1 MRAQGPAGSPSVAA
15 GRRVAALVPRAGL
28 ALTCSSVPDVLLATD
43 ADWIHDEVDAVL
55 GDEDSQVVRVRT
67 GREVQGAVEALQPG
81 LVILDLQIGNMGGV
95 ATALALQ
102 QSFEATIRVR
112 PPILLLLDRPSD
124 VFLARRSL
132 AEGWLVKPLD
142 SFRLRRA
149 SRALLAGDT
158 YHEPSGLATA

>member
-1 MRAQGPAGSPSVAA
+1 M
-15 GRRVAALVPRAGL
+15 
-28 ALTCSSVPDVLLATD
+28 PDVLLATD

-67 GREVQGAVEALQPG
+67 GREVQGAVESLQPA

-112 PPILLLLDRPSD
+112 PPIMLLLDRPSD
-124 VFLARRSL
+124 VFLARRSQ

-142 SFRLRRA
+142 SFRLRKA
-149 SRALLAGDT
+149 ARALMAGDT
-158 YHEPSGLATA
+158 YHESSGLAKA

>member
-1 MRAQGPAGSPSVAA
+1 M
-15 GRRVAALVPRAGL
+15 
-28 ALTCSSVPDVLLATD
+28 PDVLLATD

-67 GREVQGAVEALQPG
+67 GREVQGAVESLLPS

-112 PPILLLLDRPSD
+112 PPIMLLLDRPSD
-124 VFLARRSL
+124 VFLARRSA

-142 SFRLRRA
+142 SFRLRKA
-149 SRALLAGDT
+149 ARALMAGDT
-158 YHEPSGLATA
+158 YHESSGLAKA